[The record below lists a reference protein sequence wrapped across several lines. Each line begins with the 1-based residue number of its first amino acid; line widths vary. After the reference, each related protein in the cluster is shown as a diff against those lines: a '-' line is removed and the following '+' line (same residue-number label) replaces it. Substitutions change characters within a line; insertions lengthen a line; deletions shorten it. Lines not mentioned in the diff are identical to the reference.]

1 MYWLQSYKISLYFP
15 FYCGEKIED
24 NSYFLT
30 FDKQRA
36 LMEQFIFLFNPN
48 RALEL
53 VVSNG
58 FMTVLESA
66 GIRCQA
72 PCCHTMLK

>member
-1 MYWLQSYKISLYFP
+1 
-15 FYCGEKIED
+15 
-24 NSYFLT
+24 
-30 FDKQRA
+30 
-36 LMEQFIFLFNPN
+36 MEQFIFLFNPN

>member
-1 MYWLQSYKISLYFP
+1 
-15 FYCGEKIED
+15 
-24 NSYFLT
+24 
-30 FDKQRA
+30 
-36 LMEQFIFLFNPN
+36 MEQFIFLFSPN

-66 GIRCQA
+66 GIRSQA